1 MKKIRLLTLVLLTLM
16 FGTAKAQIQKGNLM
30 VGSEITDLG
39 FLFQNSSTVFHFNLN
54 PKIGWF
60 IKDGLAVG
68 GYVDF
73 GLATAKD
80 AGSDVNYGIGA
91 FARYYIED
99 RNVRKLEFSKRTRF
113 FVEGNAGFAG
123 RNPASGASTNGVN
136 LGLSPGISYFIT
148 PNIGLDAMLNWDITV
163 GGGNST
169 TANRLGLSLGFQ
181 IFLPT
186 AKARQIYK
194 EEMGK

>member
-1 MKKIRLLTLVLLTLM
+1 MKKIRLLTLVLMTLV
-16 FGTAKAQIQKGNLM
+16 FGTAKAQIQKGNIM
-30 VGSEITDLG
+30 VGSDITDLG
-39 FLFQNSSTVFHFNLN
+39 FLFQNNSTVFQFNLN
-54 PKIGWF
+54 PKVGWF

-73 GLATAKD
+73 GLRTQKD
-80 AGSDVNYGIGA
+80 NGSDVSYGIGA

-99 RNVRKLEFSKRTRF
+99 KNVRKLEFSKRTRF
-113 FVEGNAGFAG
+113 FLEANAGLAG
-123 RNPASGASTNGVN
+123 LNPANGASTNGLN
-136 LGLSPGISYFIT
+136 LGLSPGLSYFIT

-169 TANRLGLSLGFQ
+169 TANRLGISLGFQ

-186 AKARQIYK
+186 AKAKQIYK